1 MKFAFLACETTL
13 PNMPNRR
20 VDAFEFDL
28 QFGGLRNALETRGH
42 TLVALDWKEQISNF
56 KPFDAVV
63 VGTPWNYQ
71 DFQTKFLEKLEA
83 IEELGIKLYNT
94 AELILWNINKSYL
107 RDLAKLGAQTV
118 PTLWIDEPTKDD
130 VRYIFDTY
138 DTTGVVIKRQVGAGA
153 YGQKLFQRGED
164 IPGGV
169 LLDRPAMLQPF
180 LPAIQSEGEYS
191 FIFIDGEFS
200 HALLKQPKSGD
211 YRIQSSYGG
220 TDSVV
225 TPSAE
230 DISAAKKNLSL
241 IPYGMPLYARV
252 DLLRGPEGNLL
263 LMEVEMIEPYLYI
276 KEGPHVSELYADAL
290 VRRVSA

>member
-13 PNMPNRR
+13 PDMPNRR

-28 QFGGLRNALETRGH
+28 QFGGLRDALKAKGH
-42 TLVALDWKEQISNF
+42 SLIPLDWKAPIEDFEDI
-56 KPFDAVV
+56 KAIV

-71 DFQTKFLEKLEA
+71 DFQTQFLEKLNAFEA
-83 IEELGIKLYNT
+83 AGITLLNT
-94 AELILWNINKSYL
+94 AELIHWNINKTYL
-107 RDLAKLGAQTV
+107 HDLSELGAQTV
-118 PTLWIDEPTKDD
+118 PTLWIDEPTKED
-130 VRYIFDTY
+130 VQSIFERY

-153 YGQKLFQRGED
+153 YGQKLFQRGEQL
-164 IPGGV
+164 PEGV

-180 LPAIQSEGEYS
+180 LPSIQSEGEYS

-200 HALLKQPKSGD
+200 HALLKRPKTGD

-225 TPSAE
+225 SPSIE
-230 DISAAKKNLSL
+230 DINAAKMNLSL

-252 DLLRGPEGNLL
+252 DLLRGTEGNLL

-276 KEGPHVSELYADAL
+276 KEGPHVSKLYAEAL
-290 VRRVSA
+290 IRRVSA